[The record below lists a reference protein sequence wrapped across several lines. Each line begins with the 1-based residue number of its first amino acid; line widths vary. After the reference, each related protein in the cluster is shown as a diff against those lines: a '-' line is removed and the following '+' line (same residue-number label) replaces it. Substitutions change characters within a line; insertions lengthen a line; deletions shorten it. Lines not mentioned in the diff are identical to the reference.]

1 MEPDAED
8 FTALYTRNYR
18 TIFRYI
24 LQRVNDHASAEDL
37 TAETFAR
44 ALEKQQAGVTI
55 TVGWLILTARNLI
68 GNEYQRR
75 DRAQAR
81 LQRLVIEELTTA
93 AARDDDEDDLEVR
106 AAMARLRPADALVLQ
121 LTYWDGLSASE
132 AATYLGC
139 STGAVWV
146 RLTRARAT
154 MRFLLTEGA
163 SARVSSKLV
172 EGGEL
177 DG

>member
-1 MEPDAED
+1 MEPDIED
-8 FTALYTRNYR
+8 FTALYTRSYR
-18 TIFRYI
+18 TIFRYA
-24 LQRVNDHASAEDL
+24 LQRVNDHALAEDL

-55 TVGWLILTARNLI
+55 TVGWLIRTAHNLI

-81 LQRLVIEELTTA
+81 LQRLAIEELTAA
-93 AARDDDEDDLEVR
+93 AARDDEDDVEVR

-121 LTYWDGLSASE
+121 LTYWEGLSASE

-154 MRFLLTEGA
+154 MRFLLTERA
-163 SARVSSKLV
+163 SARVSPRLA
-172 EGGEL
+172 EGGDL